1 MKKENIKLLLE
12 TTAESNSI
20 GINHYSTKE
29 SPSLV
34 QIKFSETTG
43 VYTVYFSKLQKEE
56 QVDSIDAA
64 AELIYDYLS
73 QYSRH

>member
-1 MKKENIKLLLE
+1 MLLE
-12 TTAESNSI
+12 TAAESNSI

-34 QIKFSETTG
+34 QIKFTESAG
-43 VYTVYFSKLQKEE
+43 VYTVYFSKLQKDE

-64 AELIYDYLS
+64 AELIYGYLS
-73 QYSRH
+73 QNP

>member
-1 MKKENIKLLLE
+1 MLLE
-12 TTAESNSI
+12 TATESNSI

-34 QIKFSETTG
+34 QIKFTETTG

-64 AELIYDYLS
+64 AELIYGYLS
-73 QYSRH
+73 QNP